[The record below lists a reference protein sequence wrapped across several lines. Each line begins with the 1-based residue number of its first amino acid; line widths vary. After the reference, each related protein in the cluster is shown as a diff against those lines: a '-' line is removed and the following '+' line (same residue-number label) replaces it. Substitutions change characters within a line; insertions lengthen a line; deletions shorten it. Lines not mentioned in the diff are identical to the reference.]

1 VCTCSRRTVHFS
13 SRSAPGAQLVA
24 DTPKIMRL
32 ALGAGKPTQ
41 EFDGCATTFRAEAT
55 SAPACSSMSKRTM
68 CDVMVSKCEVL
79 RSMDVESSANKMLEK
94 VCKACTASPKPWLRL
109 SSEHQYAVNINHWTA
124 CRKLAAILAS
134 DGRIIA
140 EVRASSQSFTG
151 PNEAQL
157 LLPASA
163 ARFY

>member
-1 VCTCSRRTVHFS
+1 
-13 SRSAPGAQLVA
+13 
-24 DTPKIMRL
+24 
-32 ALGAGKPTQ
+32 
-41 EFDGCATTFRAEAT
+41 
-55 SAPACSSMSKRTM
+55 M

-163 ARFY
+163 ARFF